1 MPAAIGST
9 TRKIQR
15 HERDCSTMPET
26 AGPSAGATDMARV
39 TLPMT
44 RPRSCSGTTAIRV
57 VISSGI
63 ITAVPLAWMT
73 RAASSTGNAQA
84 MAASRVPAQ
93 KVAIASPKA
102 KRVVTRWRNQP
113 VIGMTTAI
121 VSMKA
126 VESHCAA
133 LASTS
138 KSAISRGIAL
148 IMMVSLRITTNVAP
162 TSQRSTA

>member
-1 MPAAIGST
+1 M
-9 TRKIQR
+9 
-15 HERDCSTMPET
+15 
-26 AGPSAGATDMARV
+26 
-39 TLPMT
+39 
-44 RPRSCSGTTAIRV
+44 

-63 ITAVPLAWMT
+63 ITAVPLAWT
-73 RAASSTGNAQA
+73 TRATSSTGNDQARAASS
-84 MAASRVPAQ
+84 VPVQ

-102 KRVVTRWRNQP
+102 NRVVTRWRNQP

-121 VSMKA
+121 VSMNA

-138 KSAISRGIAL
+138 KSAIRRGMAL
-148 IMMVSLRITTNVAP
+148 IMIVSLRITTKVAP